1 MGPGRYQGSLVGLSP
16 GVYEVLV
23 TQRDD
28 TGTERTASSGLVV
41 PIGAEVGHIEPNH
54 RVLRRAA
61 ALTGG
66 VTIQSSGDLA
76 ALALRG
82 DGATQL
88 GWSQLLTIALLA
100 FVADIGV
107 RRLVGRPREI
117 RDRIAERVRSLR
129 AAPGALRRLHW
140 PISRTA

>member
-1 MGPGRYQGSLVGLSP
+1 MAGLSP

-28 TGTERTASSGLVV
+28 TGAERTASSGLVV
-41 PIGAEVGHIEPNH
+41 PIGAEVGHIEPDH

-66 VTIQSSGDLA
+66 VIIESSGDLV
-76 ALALRG
+76 ALSLRDG
-82 DGATQL
+82 GATQF
-88 GWSQLLTIALLA
+88 GWAQLLTIALLA
-100 FVADIGV
+100 FVADVGV

-117 RDRIAERVRSLR
+117 RDRIRERVRSLR
-129 AAPGALRRLHW
+129 AAPGTLRRLRW

>member
-1 MGPGRYQGSLVGLSP
+1 M
-16 GVYEVLV
+16 
-23 TQRDD
+23 
-28 TGTERTASSGLVV
+28 
-41 PIGAEVGHIEPNH
+41 GAEVGHIAPDH

-61 ALTGG
+61 ELTGG
-66 VTIQSSGDLA
+66 VTVESSGDLA

-88 GWSQLLTIALLA
+88 GWAQWLTIALLA

-107 RRLVGRPREI
+107 RRLVGGPRAI
-117 RDRIAERVRSLR
+117 RDRLRERVTSLR